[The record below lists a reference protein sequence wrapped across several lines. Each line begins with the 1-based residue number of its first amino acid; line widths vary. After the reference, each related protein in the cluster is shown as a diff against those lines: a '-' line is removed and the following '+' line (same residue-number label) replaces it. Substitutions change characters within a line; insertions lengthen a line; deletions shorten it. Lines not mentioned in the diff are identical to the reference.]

1 MTLILALFLAGIL
14 LLAADV
20 FVSSFILAAFG
31 GAVML
36 TGCGIAYRQYGFD
49 GAALAVG
56 AALVLLGATVYG
68 ELVILPRTRFG
79 RGLIVQST
87 SGNASQPPLATADV
101 VGRPAVALTTLAPSG
116 YVQVDGRRYEAF
128 CRTGLAAKGSALTVV
143 GLDSF
148 RLIVTSGT
156 SDHS

>member
-1 MTLILALFLAGIL
+1 MTLILVLFLAGIL

-49 GAALAVG
+49 GAALAV
-56 AALVLLGATVYG
+56 AVALVLLGATIYG
-68 ELVILPRTRFG
+68 ELVVLPRTRFG
-79 RGLIVQST
+79 RGLVVHST

-101 VGRPAVALTTLAPSG
+101 VGKPAVAMTTLAPSG

-128 CRTGLAAKGSALTVV
+128 CRTGHAAKGTDLRVV
-143 GLDSF
+143 GLDNF
-148 RLIVTSGT
+148 RLIVTSNA
-156 SDHS
+156 SDPS